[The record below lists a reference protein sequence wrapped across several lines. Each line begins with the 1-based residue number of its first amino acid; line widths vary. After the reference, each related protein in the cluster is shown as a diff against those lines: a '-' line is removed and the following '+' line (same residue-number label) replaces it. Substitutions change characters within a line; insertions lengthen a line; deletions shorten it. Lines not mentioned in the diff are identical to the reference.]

1 MRDRF
6 PRSAANRDQPMTDT
20 LFRVDVPP
28 TYRSHDAASLG
39 PYLAGI
45 PDVAKRLGG
54 GQADWTVEEVGD
66 GNLNLVFIVR
76 GPVGGLVVK
85 QALPYVRLVGESW
98 PLPLERAFFEHE
110 ALVEHARHAPGL
122 GPAIHHYDGA
132 LFLIVM
138 EMLEPHIIMRRG
150 MIAGVRYPGFSDAI
164 SRYMARTLFFTSDL
178 ALKAHEKKARAAL
191 FSGNVSL
198 CNISEQLIFTEPY
211 IVHRNNWWTSP
222 ELDDEAAA
230 IRADVPLKAAV
241 ADLKYKFLT
250 ESQALLHGDLHTG
263 SVMVTAQDTRIID
276 PEFAFYGPMGFD
288 VGAVLGNLLLN
299 FFSQDGHARDGDD
312 RADYKAWVLET
323 TEAVWRGFDV
333 AFRALWRDART
344 GDAYPAAFFEDA
356 EQPVDSDAALDRYMR
371 ALFRDALGFA
381 GAKMIRRILGLAH
394 NIDFE
399 QIADKTRRAACERP
413 ALQLGR
419 ALVLGAGDY
428 ADISD
433 VIEAARRGL

>member
-1 MRDRF
+1 
-6 PRSAANRDQPMTDT
+6 MTDA

-28 TYRSHDAASLG
+28 TYRSHDTASLG
-39 PYLAGI
+39 PYLAEV
-45 PDVAKRLGG
+45 PDVANRLGG
-54 GQADWTVEEVGD
+54 SPAGWSIDEVGD

-76 GPVGGLVVK
+76 GPESGLVVK

-122 GPAIHHYDGA
+122 GPAVYHYDGA

-138 EMLEPHIIMRRG
+138 ELLEPHIIMRRG
-150 MIAGVRYPGFSDAI
+150 MIKGVRYLDFANAI
-164 SRYMARTLFFTSDL
+164 SRYLARTLFFTSDL

-211 IVHRNNWWTSP
+211 IPHQNNWWTSP
-222 ELDDEAAA
+222 ELDGDAAA
-230 IRADVPLKAAV
+230 IRADVALKAAV
-241 ADLKYKFLT
+241 SDLKYKFLT
-250 ESQALLHGDLHTG
+250 ETQALLHGDLHTG

-299 FFSQDGHARDGDD
+299 FFSQDGYARDGDN

-323 TEAVWRGFDV
+323 TEAVWRGFDE
-333 AFRALWRDART
+333 AFRALWQGART
-344 GDAYPAAFFEDA
+344 GDAYPVALFEAAD
-356 EQPVDSDAALDRYMR
+356 QPNSSCAAQDGYMR
-371 ALFRDALGFA
+371 VLFRDALGFA

-399 QIADKTRRAACERP
+399 QITDKTIRAACERP
-413 ALQLGR
+413 ALQFGR
-419 ALVLGAGDY
+419 ALVLGAGEFT
-428 ADISD
+428 DIAA
-433 VIEAARRGL
+433 VTEAARGLVSDV

>member
-1 MRDRF
+1 
-6 PRSAANRDQPMTDT
+6 MTDAV

-28 TYRSHDAASLG
+28 TYRPHDAASLG
-39 PYLAGI
+39 HYLAEVPG
-45 PDVAKRLGG
+45 ATNRLGG
-54 GQADWTVEEVGD
+54 SPADWSIEEVGD

-76 GPVGGLVVK
+76 GPAGGLVVK

-110 ALVEHARHAPGL
+110 ALIEHARHAPGL
-122 GPAIHHYDGA
+122 GPAVYHYDGA

-138 EMLEPHIIMRRG
+138 EFLEPHIVMRRG
-150 MIAGVRYPGFSDAI
+150 MIEGVRYPGFADSI
-164 SRYMARTLFFTSDL
+164 SRYLARTLFFTSDL

-191 FSGNVSL
+191 FNRNVSL

-211 IVHRNNWWTSP
+211 ILHQNNWWTSP
-222 ELDDEAAA
+222 ELDGDAAA
-230 IRADVPLKAAV
+230 IRADVALKVAV
-241 ADLKYKFLT
+241 SNLKYKFLT
-250 ESQALLHGDLHTG
+250 ETQALLHGDLHTG

-288 VGAVLGNLLLN
+288 VGAMLGNLLLN

-312 RADYKAWVLET
+312 RADYKAWVLDT
-323 TEAVWRGFDV
+323 TEAVWLSFDK
-333 AFRALWRDART
+333 AFRTLWHDART
-344 GDAYPAAFFEDA
+344 GDAYPAALFEIA
-356 EQPVDSDAALDRYMR
+356 EQAIHSDALHDGYMR

-399 QIADKTRRAACERP
+399 QIPDKSLRAVCERRA
-413 ALQLGR
+413 LQFGR
-419 ALVLGAGDY
+419 ALVLGAGEFT
-428 ADISD
+428 DIAE
-433 VIEAARRGL
+433 VTGAARDLASGAERA